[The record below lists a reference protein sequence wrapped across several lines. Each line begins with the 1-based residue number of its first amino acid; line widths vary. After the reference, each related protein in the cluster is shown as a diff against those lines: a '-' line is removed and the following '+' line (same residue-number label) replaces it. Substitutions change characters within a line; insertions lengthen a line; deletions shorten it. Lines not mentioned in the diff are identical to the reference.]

1 MRNKKR
7 DKFGDRRDGVW
18 IKETDPMHAF
28 VPYLYPNR
36 ADNEAFISERIDL
49 EEINRYIEEKTAPAC
64 KIRINCFMSCLPL

>member
-1 MRNKKR
+1 MKNKKR

-49 EEINRYIEEKTAPAC
+49 EEINRT
-64 KIRINCFMSCLPL
+64 

>member
-28 VPYLYPNR
+28 VPYLYPCLLYTSDA
-36 ADNEAFISERIDL
+36 ADDS
-49 EEINRYIEEKTAPAC
+49 
-64 KIRINCFMSCLPL
+64 